1 MRLMI
6 NSFQSRL
13 LHGPF
18 MDYEEHLST
27 PSALVVP
34 TPTRFLTMLVTTSAI
49 TTLAADIVV

>member
-6 NSFQSRL
+6 NSFHSRL